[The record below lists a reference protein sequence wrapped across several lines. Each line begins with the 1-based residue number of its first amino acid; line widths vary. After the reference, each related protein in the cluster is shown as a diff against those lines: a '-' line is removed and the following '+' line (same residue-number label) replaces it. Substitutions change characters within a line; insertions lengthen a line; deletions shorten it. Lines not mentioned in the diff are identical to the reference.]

1 MKITQQ
7 YLRQIIKEELEELNQ
22 QLNQQNNIDDL
33 TKQMMQSLE
42 NNMDSI
48 QQAGKQ
54 AAQQSQQNKQE
65 VIDPVSITLLY
76 SGIVAAIP
84 AILKTIGW
92 VQKKRG
98 KLESAEQFN
107 EWHHKWHHSWINM
120 LKKTL
125 NVASL
130 GKFSK
135 LPPDKQNKIAE
146 RFYLVIIAYLF
157 GESVISLASH
167 LSWLT
172 PIEGILGSI
181 KGGELSAVL
190 TNYIKS
196 LAKM

>member
-7 YLRQIIKEELEELNQ
+7 YLRQIIKEEFET
-22 QLNQQNNIDDL
+22 LNQQNNVDDL
-33 TKQMMQSLE
+33 TKKMMQSLE
-42 NNMDSI
+42 QNMSSI
-48 QQAGKQ
+48 EQAGKQ
-54 AAQQSQQNKQE
+54 ASQQTQQNKQE

-76 SGIVAAIP
+76 SGVVAAIP

-92 VQKKRG
+92 VQKQRG

-120 LKKTL
+120 LKKTF

-157 GESVISLASH
+157 GTSAVSLIKH
-167 LSWLT
+167 YSWLT
-172 PIEGILGSI
+172 PIEGILSSI
-181 KGGELSAVL
+181 KGGELSVALVSYVKGL
-190 TNYIKS
+190 FS
-196 LAKM
+196 AAG